1 MTLPYPLLARGKIID
16 TDMELSEKEKFEL
29 QVRENAIRIQIPYGF
44 TADTDVDVVISRA
57 DKIAKYV
64 LGDLPSVYEEADL
77 RLKLLNGYEH
87 IRQLLNDLGVPIPI
101 LESTSSVWEHTLHA
115 LVAYLEKCPPSAGK

>member
-44 TADTDVDVVISRA
+44 TQETDVDAVISRA
-57 DKIAKYV
+57 DKIAKYILQGEV
-64 LGDLPSVYEEADL
+64 PTETTT
-77 RLKLLNGYEH
+77 H
-87 IRQLLNDLGVPIPI
+87 IPNAIRGRIEWAEKDNDLVHIVIDPNGPFLFDKDTYENTNGI
-101 LESTSSVWEHTLHA
+101 LSI
-115 LVAYLEKCPPSAGK
+115 KPQD

>member
-44 TADTDVDVVISRA
+44 TQETDVDAVTSRA
-57 DKIAKYV
+57 DKIAKYI
-64 LGDLPSVYEEADL
+64 LQGE
-77 RLKLLNGYEH
+77 
-87 IRQLLNDLGVPIPI
+87 VPPI
-101 LESTSSVWEHTLHA
+101 
-115 LVAYLEKCPPSAGK
+115 AGK